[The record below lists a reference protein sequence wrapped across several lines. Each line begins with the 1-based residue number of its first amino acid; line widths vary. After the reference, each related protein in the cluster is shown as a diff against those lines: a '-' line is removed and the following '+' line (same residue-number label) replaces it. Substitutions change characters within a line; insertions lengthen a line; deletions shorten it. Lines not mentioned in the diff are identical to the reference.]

1 MGNINNDIK
10 FFKIKVHFMHLNHM
24 YKNSNA
30 IYNCVQIDCSYTM
43 AWILDSFLSAAS
55 GIFQSFTLIQTRDEL
70 STLSEKYTQ
79 QSVIVSD

>member
-1 MGNINNDIK
+1 
-10 FFKIKVHFMHLNHM
+10 MHLNHM

-43 AWILDSFLSAAS
+43 AWILDSFLSGAS
-55 GIFQSFTLIQTRDEL
+55 GIFQSFKLQTRVVL
-70 STLSEKYTQ
+70 STLNECYTQ